1 MEWIINQSEGTV
13 VDTYVNDYKLFGFVD
28 FSEKDAA
35 AKVVAKAKEEPFRI
49 GNVTLIVQINHG
61 RNDYVN
67 RPRPGPK
74 KE

>member
-1 MEWIINQSEGTV
+1 MEWIIDQSEGTV

-49 GNVTLIVQINHG
+49 GNVTLNVQINHG
-61 RNDYVN
+61 RNDFVN
-67 RPRPGPK
+67 RTRPSPK

>member
-1 MEWIINQSEGTV
+1 MNRLILQNEGTV
-13 VDTYVNDYKLFGFVD
+13 VDTYVNDYKLFGFID

-67 RPRPGPK
+67 RTRPGPK